1 MSRLDKLKE
10 QHPEL
15 NVSLIDIIASVEPSE
30 TYKYMGFLIK
40 MLKNEYYKKG
50 DVTGMHRG
58 IMIKLFEYE
67 NLSLLIDFEKH
78 SRANRLSNPDIG
90 QYRSFKEIEK
100 EVKRADEVVK
110 LKELEKQVKKLYETD
125 FWLVIIPL
133 SYEASKMYGANT
145 KWCTTQEKY
154 WNDYKTKYKLIYI
167 INKKTDVK
175 YAVSSATNEDKVQG
189 WLAND
194 KESNPMLWSIP
205 NDVMNVLVE
214 EVRKKESVVELAM
227 NNGITSAIQESKK
240 EKLSPLSSFIEPY
253 LRGYGDDN
261 DDNDERAYR
270 TWVDAAHEQD
280 VRNIAST
287 MDLNT
292 PLDINRIT
300 DIMRRLDG
308 SSYFGGGSPD
318 TNLPF

>member
-50 DVTGMHRG
+50 DVGALHRG
-58 IMIKLFEYE
+58 IMISLLGYE
-67 NLSLLIDFEKH
+67 NLSLLVDFEKH

-90 QYRSFKEIEK
+90 QYKNFNDIKK
-100 EVKRADEVVK
+100 EVQRADEVVK

-125 FWLVIIPL
+125 FWLVVIPL
-133 SYEASKMYGANT
+133 SFEASKMYGANT
-145 KWCTTQEKY
+145 KWCTTQERH
-154 WNDYKTKYKLIYI
+154 WDDYKSKYKLIYI
-167 INKKTDVK
+167 INKKNDIK
-175 YAVSSATNEDKVQG
+175 YAVSSSVTEDKVQG

-214 EVRKKESVVELAM
+214 EVRKRESVVELAK
-227 NNGITSAIQESKK
+227 NNGIAATIQQSKK
-240 EKLSPLSSFIEPY
+240 QNTAS
-253 LRGYGDDN
+253 LRHYEDVFDD
-261 DDNDERAYR
+261 DAYMQDIRRIAGEYEILERHQEMDN
-270 TWVDAAHEQD
+270 TIPMSTLD
-280 VRNIAST
+280 V
-287 MDLNT
+287 
-292 PLDINRIT
+292 NRIA

-308 SSYFGGGSPD
+308 GTTNSSLWDSIDSDGP
-318 TNLPF
+318 LPF

>member
-1 MSRLDKLKE
+1 MSRLDRLKE

-15 NVSLIDIIASVEPSE
+15 TVSLLDIIASVEPSE

-50 DVTGMHRG
+50 DVAGMHRG
-58 IMIKLFEYE
+58 MMIKLFEYE

-90 QYRSFKEIEK
+90 QYRNFNEISK

-133 SYEASKMYGANT
+133 SFEASKMYGSNT

-167 INKKTDVK
+167 ISKKNDIK
-175 YAVSSATNEDKVQG
+175 YAVSSSISEDKVEG

-194 KESNPMLWSIP
+194 KASNPMLWSIP
-205 NDVMNVLVE
+205 NEVMNVLVE
-214 EVRKKESVVELAM
+214 EVRKRESVDELAM
-227 NNGITSAIQESKK
+227 SNGIATTIKVSKK
-240 EKLSPLSSFIEPY
+240 KPNWTFDPIDEIRNIQDDMVNQ
-253 LRGYGDDN
+253 LRHL
-261 DDNDERAYR
+261 
-270 TWVDAAHEQD
+270 AHEDQLFRESEERLVAAD
-280 VRNIAST
+280 VSVNRVREIMGGLNSRNINDSENNIY
-287 MDLNT
+287 D
-292 PLDINRIT
+292 
-300 DIMRRLDG
+300 
-308 SSYFGGGSPD
+308 
-318 TNLPF
+318 NLPF

>member
-1 MSRLDKLKE
+1 MSRLDRLKE

-50 DVTGMHRG
+50 DVPSMHRG

-90 QYRSFKEIEK
+90 QYRSFKEIQK

-125 FWLVIIPL
+125 FWLVLIPL
-133 SYEASKMYGANT
+133 SFEASKMYGTNT
-145 KWCTTQEKY
+145 KWCTTQERY
-154 WNDYKTKYKLIYI
+154 WDDYKSKYKLIYI
-167 INKKTDVK
+167 INKKNDIK
-175 YAVSSATNEDKVQG
+175 YAVSSATTEDKVQG

-227 NNGITSAIQESKK
+227 NNGITTTIQKGKEIKLNPFPRDYRDEAIEN
-240 EKLSPLSSFIEPY
+240 EI
-253 LRGYGDDN
+253 DD
-261 DDNDERAYR
+261 DERRYR
-270 TWVDAAHEQD
+270 TYSDYAHEQH
-280 VRNIAST
+280 VIASST

-308 SSYFGGGSPD
+308 SSLYGTIPD